1 LSERQGP
8 GDVAIQHAKAWTTLS
23 QLVGAKLPLD
33 EILQTVRKFNR
44 QEGLFTL
51 ARLAADLANGPGGIT
66 GREARAWT
74 VDLLAQLPENPNPME
89 MAVSAA
95 VRRLGND
102 TAIAHA
108 HVVFVLQQLILT
120 HGSNEGRR
128 PSDGQLAFLML
139 ALNDYL
145 PQWDEESP
153 ELSSTEAS
161 LGSMF
166 LSTVFNTSDDPLRFL
181 VRILGIFGG
190 DAAGAPIASGD
201 WQAIQIE
208 AFGCSLEQYVEE
220 FLAPVFLLS
229 RTWGNNEAPVLA
241 PAAWTKGTS
250 AQLYERWFR
259 EASLDLAT
267 LESPAVSVTPSLAL
281 PPTFFR
287 TPFVTMDANALCV
300 SPWHVRDHA
309 SLGTWAKLNAAAKK
323 RFGTESSQK
332 FSSTFGYLFE
342 HWCASVAREGAKRG
356 PFKGKLIIPTATGA
370 GDEIEDVIV
379 LDRGRVALFSAKAS
393 LVAEGS
399 LKCAKSLAQ
408 VVAWLR
414 RFYLEERGDAKA
426 RGYRGGA
433 LWLLDRKIQDIRSGK
448 YEDRGIK
455 KNSLVIPV
463 VVSFDNIG
471 EAGILYKWIE
481 EEAARLGILS
491 ARPNVRPLTVLAP
504 DDYEALFALASRG
517 KGVCDT
523 LIAKTRTLERW
534 GKMDWFLH
542 RQGHQGPE
550 LRFPSTELAFN
561 ELVKRAIERMRDSG
575 VLDEPAPTPRGGTKP

>member
-1 LSERQGP
+1 MNEQQGP
-8 GDVAIQHAKAWTTLS
+8 GDVAIRQAKAWTNLS
-23 QLVGAKLPLD
+23 QLIGARLALD
-33 EILQTVRKFNR
+33 EILQTVRTFNR

-51 ARLAADLANGPGGIT
+51 ARIAADLANGPGGIT
-66 GREARAWT
+66 GQEARAWT
-74 VDLLAQLPENPNPME
+74 GDLLAQLPANPNPME
-89 MAVSAA
+89 RAISAA

-120 HGSNEGRR
+120 HGSMEGRR

-145 PQWDEESP
+145 PQWVEASP

-166 LSTVFNTSDDPLRFL
+166 FATVFNNSDDALRFL
-181 VRILGIFGG
+181 VRILSIFGG
-190 DAAGAPIASGD
+190 DVAGAPIASDD
-201 WQAIQIE
+201 WRAIHLE

-220 FLAPVFLLS
+220 FLAPIFLLS
-229 RTWGNNEAPVLA
+229 KTWGNNEAPVLV

-250 AQLYERWFR
+250 ARLYDRWFR
-259 EASLDLAT
+259 EASLELSKAESLA
-267 LESPAVSVTPSLAL
+267 ASVPPSLAL

-323 RFGTESSQK
+323 RFGTESNQK

-342 HWCASVAREGAKRG
+342 HWCASIAREAAKRG

-370 GDEIEDVIV
+370 EDEIEDVIV

-414 RFYLEERGDAKA
+414 RFYLEDRKDAKA
-426 RGYRGGA
+426 KGYRGGA
-433 LWLLDRKIQDIRSGK
+433 LWLLDQKIEKIRSGK

-455 KNSLVIPV
+455 KNALVIPV

-471 EAGILYKWIE
+471 EAGILYKWVE
-481 EEAARLGILS
+481 EECARLGILS

-523 LIAKTRTLERW
+523 LIAKTRTVERW
-534 GKMDWFLH
+534 GRMDWFLH
-542 RQGHQGPE
+542 RQGHQGAE

-561 ELVKRAIERMRDSG
+561 DLVRRAIERMRDSG
-575 VLDEPAPTPRGGTKP
+575 VLDDGLRKP